1 MRNTVNIS
9 NRKKGG
15 RRMRK
20 NDKHIKI
27 SYKTLRKED
36 DAKIRFHGTKLPK
49 WIATPGISL
58 WIKVYFYI
66 LWWYVQHPGKVFF
79 KNWST
84 ICNDFIAC
92 GCVCTVEGIRDAIQV
107 LKNSETEERYLT
119 GKMKGKKKKGGVG
132 LINVVYNEELKSECA
147 MPEEY
152 IYRKV
157 YVDMKKARKLLSIFT
172 ADTAYVKQLK
182 SKSRLKKLIFNRPL
196 SIFTKTV
203 AASIK
208 RQLNESKEKYTS
220 EEQMFFGFVEKYS
233 SKKFDA
239 SALLRNH
246 KSRQTINLQEEQDM
260 ENWLKLNANSAN
272 KLHHVI
278 DDDTGEIIDPPGQTP
293 TEVVKSFYEAIR

>member
-1 MRNTVNIS
+1 
-9 NRKKGG
+9 
-15 RRMRK
+15 MRK
-20 NDKHIKI
+20 NDKQVKI
-27 SYKTLRKED
+27 SIKSQRKED
-36 DAKIRFHGTKLPK
+36 EKLVRMHGIKLPK

-107 LKNSETEERYLT
+107 LKNQETEERYLT

-132 LINVVYNEELKSECA
+132 LIKVVYNEELKSQCA

-152 IYRKV
+152 IYKKV
-157 YVDMKKARKLLSIFT
+157 YIDMAKAKKLLSIFT
-172 ADTAYVKQLK
+172 ADTAYVKKLK
-182 SKSRLKKLIFNRPL
+182 SKSRFKKLIFNRPL
-196 SIFTKTV
+196 SIFTKSV

-208 RQLNESKEKYTS
+208 RQLNECKEKYTS
-220 EEQMFFGFVEKYS
+220 EEQMFFGFIEKYS

-239 SALLRNH
+239 SALLRKH
-246 KSRQTINLQEEQDM
+246 KSRHAINLQEEQDM

-272 KLHHVI
+272 KLHHII
-278 DDDTGEIIDPPGQTP
+278 DDDTGEIVNPPGQTSS
-293 TEVVKSFYEAIR
+293 EVVKSFFEAIR